1 MVMLELRG
9 VHRVTV
15 KGRVYWYAWRG
26 GPRVRGEPGTPEFM
40 ESYQEALDSRTVV
53 TGDRFRAAI
62 ADYKASD
69 AYKALA
75 PSTRKQWARWLDRIA
90 DHFGD
95 LRTVQFGRT
104 DKIRPIIRKWRAQY
118 DATPRTADYAMQV
131 LSRVLSHCV
140 DPLGLIGSNPCEGI
154 KNLYKNDRSE
164 IIWTDAD
171 LAQIKSVCSEEL
183 AFAFDLGALTGLR
196 LSDLVR
202 LSWSHIGENEIIIAT
217 GKGRRKK
224 TRAIIPLYGEL
235 RELLERIP
243 KRATTILTNT
253 RKRPWTTN
261 GIGTSIQD
269 AKEAAGLRGRD
280 LHFHDLR
287 GTAAT
292 KFYLSGLSMRV
303 ISEILA
309 WDEAAVEAI
318 IRRYVGRQSATL
330 EAIRQIDQ
338 TRRRT

>member
-1 MVMLELRG
+1 MVSIDLPG
-9 VHRVTV
+9 VHRVHA
-15 KGRVYWYAWRG
+15 KGRYYYYAWRG
-26 GPRVRGEPGTPEFM
+26 GPRIKGEPGTPEFLAA
-40 ESYQEALDSRTVV
+40 YQDALDSRTVV

-62 ADYKASD
+62 VDYRASD

-75 PSTRKQWARWLDRIA
+75 PSTKKQWARWLDRIEN
-90 DHFGD
+90 DFGD
-95 LRTVQFGRT
+95 LRTLQFGRT
-104 DKIRPIIRKWRAQY
+104 DRIRPIIRKWRAKL

-154 KNLYKNDRSE
+154 KHLYKNDRSE

-171 LAQIKSVCSEEL
+171 LVQIKAVSSDEL
-183 AFAFDLGALTGLR
+183 ALAFDLAAHTGLR
-196 LSDLVR
+196 LGDLVR
-202 LSWSHIGENEIIIAT
+202 LSWSHIGENEIVIAT
-217 GKGRRKK
+217 GKGRRKN

-243 KRATTILTNT
+243 KRATTVLTNT
-253 RKRPWTTN
+253 RKLPWTTN
-261 GIGTSIQD
+261 GIGTSIYD
-269 AKEAAGLRGRD
+269 AKVAAGMQERD

-292 KFYLSGLSMRV
+292 KFYLSGLSMRIV
-303 ISEILA
+303 AEILA
-309 WDEAAVEAI
+309 WDEASVEAI

-330 EAIRQIDQ
+330 EAIRKIDE
-338 TRRRT
+338 TRRGT